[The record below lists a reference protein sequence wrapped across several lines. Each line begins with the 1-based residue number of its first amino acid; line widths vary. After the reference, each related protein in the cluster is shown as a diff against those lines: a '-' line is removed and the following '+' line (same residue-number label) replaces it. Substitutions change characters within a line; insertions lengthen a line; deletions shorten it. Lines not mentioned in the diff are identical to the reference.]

1 MAQLLPETWKEPLRR
16 LREDIDSAFARWS
29 RSRAKEDREHS
40 ERLPAPLKE
49 KLVDLRTNLQ
59 RAVDRLIP
67 RRVGSRLSEGDGD
80 LWFPSFFETGGPA
93 LDIQE
98 SDHEIVVTAEMPGL
112 DKNDFAV
119 EVSGDRL
126 ILRGE
131 KQQSAEERR
140 SGYYYAERSFG
151 SFFRVVPLPCEVDTE
166 HVKATYKNG
175 LLKVSMPKS
184 ANARTRRIE
193 IKVR

>member
-29 RSRAKEDREHS
+29 RSRAKRERENS

-59 RAVDRLIP
+59 RAVGRLIP
-67 RRVGSRLSEGDGD
+67 RHAGSRLRDGD
-80 LWFPSFFETGGPA
+80 LWFSSFFEAGGPA

-98 SDHEIVVTAEMPGL
+98 SDQEIVVSAEMPGL
-112 DKNDFAV
+112 DRNDFAV

-131 KQQSAEERR
+131 KQQSAEERH

-151 SFFRVVPLPCEVDTE
+151 SFLRVVPLPCEVDTE

-175 LLKVSMPKS
+175 LLKVVLPKS
-184 ANARTRRIE
+184 ASARARRIE
-193 IKVR
+193 IKVH

>member
-1 MAQLLPETWKEPLRR
+1 MAATS
-16 LREDIDSAFARWS
+16 ISTAF
-29 RSRAKEDREHS
+29 RAS
-40 ERLPAPLKE
+40 P
-49 KLVDLRTNLQ
+49 
-59 RAVDRLIP
+59 P

-80 LWFPSFFETGGPA
+80 LWFPSFFEAGGPA

-98 SDHEIVVTAEMPGL
+98 SEREIVVTAEMPGL

-184 ANARTRRIE
+184 ASARTRRIE